1 MELWIRSQD
10 KMDIMKVESLHI
22 DEIPTFNDVNIIC
35 YTSGNK
41 YSNIGHYKNKKRALE
56 VLDEIQKYMLNG
68 SFAKITNGLGEII
81 ELKPNPIFV
90 YEMPKE

>member
-56 VLDEIQKYMLNG
+56 VLDEIEDLMASLCD
-68 SFAKITNGLGEII
+68 SDLKIIR
-81 ELKPNPIFV
+81 